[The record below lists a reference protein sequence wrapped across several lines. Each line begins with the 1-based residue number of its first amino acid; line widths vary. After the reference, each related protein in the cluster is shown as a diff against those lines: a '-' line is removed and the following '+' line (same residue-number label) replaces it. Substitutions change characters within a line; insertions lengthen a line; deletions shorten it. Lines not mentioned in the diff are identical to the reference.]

1 MKKYTTFIIIL
12 LSLFFLT
19 GCIKKDEPVDDLS
32 EILKKGYITI
42 GVKSDS
48 PPFGYYKD
56 GKRSGFDIEL
66 SKEIA
71 SYIFNDSSPDKVQ
84 FVDVTPQNRISKLNS
99 KDVDIL
105 VATMSVNEKRKLV
118 INFSAPYFV
127 TGLKLMVKKGSKIVS
142 LNQFSSKNK
151 LVVIMGTTG
160 EKVARMVSP
169 NASLIGAKTYNEAFN
184 YLQNNQADGIL
195 GDEVILKDFLNEN
208 YRIVNRAYSR
218 EYYAV
223 ATRKQEESKELLNKI
238 NIVIAKVL
246 DEKKLDLNKKI

>member
-1 MKKYTTFIIIL
+1 MKKYTTFIFIL

-19 GCIKKDEPVDDLS
+19 GCARNNEPADDLS
-32 EILKKGYITI
+32 EILKKGYINV

-56 GKRSGFDIEL
+56 GKRAGFDIEL
-66 SKEIA
+66 AKEIA
-71 SYIFNDSSPDKVQ
+71 AYIFNDSSPDKIQ
-84 FVDVTPQNRISKLNS
+84 FTDVTPQNRISKLNA

-127 TGLKLMVKKGSKIVS
+127 TGLKLMVKKDSKIVS
-142 LNQFSSKNK
+142 LNQFSAKNK

-160 EKVARMVSP
+160 EKVARLVSP
-169 NASLIGAKTYNEAFN
+169 NASLIGAKSYNEAFN
-184 YLQNNQADGIL
+184 YLQNGQADGIL
-195 GDEVILKDFLNEN
+195 GDEIILKDFLNDD
-208 YRIVNRAYSR
+208 YRIINRAYSR

-238 NIVIAKVL
+238 NIVVAHVL
-246 DEKKLDLNKKI
+246 DEKKIDFNKKN